1 MSASEL
7 NWDDDEILVALRLAV
22 QARQAVPPD
31 FMAAA
36 RNVFAWHNIDA
47 ELAQLTYDSAR
58 DADFAQQTRAEA
70 ATIRALTFTSAR
82 LSVELEVTADSVLGQ
97 LVPAQIAAVR
107 VRHQDGAEATVIAD
121 EIGCFR
127 IDPIP
132 AGSFRLQCR
141 TADGI
146 EILTGWLRLG
156 DAS

>member
-1 MSASEL
+1 VSTPEL
-7 NWDDDEILVALRLAV
+7 NWDDDEILAALRLAV
-22 QARQAVPPD
+22 QARQAVPAE
-31 FMAAA
+31 FVAAA
-36 RNVFAWHNIDA
+36 RDVFAWHNIDA

-58 DADFAQQTRAEA
+58 DAELAQRTRAEA

-97 LVPAQIAAVR
+97 LVPAQTAAVQI
-107 VRHQDGAEATVIAD
+107 RHRDGAEATVIAD
-121 EIGCFR
+121 DIGCFR

-146 EILTGWLRLG
+146 EMLTGWLRLT
-156 DAS
+156 DAD